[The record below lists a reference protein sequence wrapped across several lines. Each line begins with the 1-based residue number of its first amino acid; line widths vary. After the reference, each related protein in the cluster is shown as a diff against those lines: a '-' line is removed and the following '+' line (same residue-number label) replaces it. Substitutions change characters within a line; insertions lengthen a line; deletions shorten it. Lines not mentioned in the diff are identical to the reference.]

1 MINNPPAQV
10 ITPEFLFT
18 LLSKEEGPTLD
29 FKRKPYLIYA
39 EDKMVKDKQRGELIK
54 DILALANGNSI
65 VAGDT
70 AYLVIGAD
78 DKKREDGTRTLFD
91 IGDHRLTPRNI
102 LDIVNPACEPSLE
115 DVFCDEVEI
124 EGKRLLVITI
134 NPTPYLHETTRRL
147 ETSDSFFSEH
157 TVFVRH
163 NEGTGIA
170 SAKERETI
178 SQIKRF
184 RFGEKRNPPG
194 VPFGSLLGGTV
205 GGIMGYTASKGS
217 KLNNQIPG
225 EAFGIVGSLLGIVL
239 GSTSASVY
247 RNYYE
252 IRSYWHRYPPKLR
265 VPLTVGSFGLS
276 YILVRAAGYIL
287 KRIFLKKNS

>member
-1 MINNPPAQV
+1 MTNNSPTQV

-39 EDKMVKDKQRGELIK
+39 EDKIVKDKQRGELIK

-91 IGDHRLTPRNI
+91 VGNHRLTARNI
-102 LDIVNPACEPSLE
+102 LDIVNSACEPALE
-115 DVFCDEVEI
+115 DVFCDELEF
-124 EGKRLLVITI
+124 ESNRLLVITI
-134 NPTPYLHETTRRL
+134 NPTPYLHETIRRL
-147 ETSDSFFSEH
+147 ETSDSFFSER

-163 NEGTGIA
+163 NEGTEVA
-170 SAKERETI
+170 SAKERDTI

-184 RFGEKRNPPG
+184 RFGERRNPPG
-194 VPFGSLLGGTV
+194 VPFGVLLGGVV
-205 GGIMGYTASKGS
+205 GGIMGYSTAKHRPD
-217 KLNNQIPG
+217 NNQNSNESYGIAG
-225 EAFGIVGSLLGIVL
+225 TIFGVTLGW
-239 GSTSASVY
+239 TSASIY

-252 IRSYWHRYPPKLR
+252 IRSNWHRVPPKWR
-265 VPLTVGSFGLS
+265 IPSVTGIIGISIILTRALS
-276 YILVRAAGYIL
+276 YILR
-287 KRIFLKKNS
+287 RIAPKKKP